1 MHEIDPSKLNLSAIY
16 KLMIGGIVPRPIAF
30 VSTCDPA
37 GVGNLSPFSYFNGVA
52 SNPPSIMF
60 AIAQKPDGSNK
71 DTLNNILQTKEF
83 VVNTVSEWMA
93 TPVNDSAAPFPA
105 SVDELTEVGLTA
117 LPSKLITPVRVK
129 ESPIQME
136 CRLYNTMVVGDGTAG
151 SSTIIVG
158 EIVWLH
164 IAKEVYQD
172 GKILLDALKP
182 LSRLAGKSYGL
193 TTDSFEL
200 DRAKK

>member
-1 MHEIDPSKLNLSAIY
+1 
-16 KLMIGGIVPRPIAF
+16 
-30 VSTCDPA
+30 
-37 GVGNLSPFSYFNGVA
+37 
-52 SNPPSIMF
+52 
-60 AIAQKPDGSNK
+60 
-71 DTLNNILQTKEF
+71 
-83 VVNTVSEWMA
+83 
-93 TPVNDSAAPFPA
+93 
-105 SVDELTEVGLTA
+105 
-117 LPSKLITPVRVK
+117 
-129 ESPIQME
+129 
-136 CRLYNTMVVGDGTAG
+136 MVVGDGTAG